1 MSKWKKSFLCMNK
14 KLLKQKTTKTLL
26 LRKLK
31 QLKLKSQFKFLG
43 LKSTF
48 RSKKLQ
54 KNQFTSEKP
63 DKRFVKFKLLT
74 KKFSKETDTSKQKG
88 KYPTSLLTDKLFI
101 QTEKYQDL
109 SLTLNKEKSML
120 LKSFKKL
127 FHIELFNKK
136 LSKFLW
142 FKKKKS

>member
-74 KKFSKETDTSKQKG
+74 RKFSKETDTSKLKD
-88 KYPTSLLTDKLFI
+88 KYPTSLPTDKLFI

-136 LSKFLW
+136 LSKFLL

>member
-54 KNQFTSEKP
+54 KNQFTSDKP

-74 KKFSKETDTSKQKG
+74 RKFSKETDTSKQKG
-88 KYPTSLLTDKLFI
+88 KYPISLLTDKLFI

-136 LSKFLW
+136 LQKFLW